1 MRLVCA
7 LFLFSGMAFGQAGDP
22 SQATTQQPTAQ
33 QPTSSQPASQGT
45 VVVEQAPVANPTP
58 DATSQP
64 AAVPVPTAAPAAS
77 TPNAEAR
84 PAKTPD
90 RNAALIPAGA
100 RIPLLLKQAISTKN
114 AREGDAVYAETAFP
128 FVVNEHILVPAGTYI
143 QGKISHV
150 ERAGRMK
157 GRAEILMHF
166 TSMIY
171 PSGYTVMLP
180 GSVENTPGADD
191 KGVKDKEG
199 TIRQDSDTGKKV
211 EDAARNGAY
220 GGAVGG
226 IGGGL
231 ATGGLNGAR
240 IGAGAG
246 AAAGIAWALLKRGND
261 VKLEVGTSIEM
272 EIQRE
277 IPLDGTR
284 IALAKAT
291 P

>member
-1 MRLVCA
+1 MRWLCT
-7 LFLFSGMAFGQAGDP
+7 LFLISGMAFAQAADP
-22 SQATTQQPTAQ
+22 
-33 QPTSSQPASQGT
+33 SQPASNPPASQSAT
-45 VVVEQAPVANPTP
+45 PAAPPSTANPPAEMT
-58 DATSQP
+58 TQP
-64 AAVPVPTAAPAAS
+64 AATAPAATS
-77 TPNAEAR
+77 IPASAAQPKPPDPNV
-84 PAKTPD
+84 
-90 RNAALIPAGA
+90 IPAGSK
-100 RIPLLLKQAISTKN
+100 IPLLLKQAISTKN

-143 QGKISHV
+143 QGKISRV
-150 ERAGRMK
+150 ERAGRLK

-171 PSGYTVMLP
+171 PTGYTIMLP
-180 GSVENTPGADD
+180 GSVENTPGAENN
-191 KGVKDKEG
+191 GMKDKEG
-199 TIRQDSDTGKKV
+199 TIRQDSDTGKKI

-246 AAAGIAWALLKRGND
+246 AAAGIAWALLKRGAD
-261 VKLEVGTSIEM
+261 VHLEVGTSIEM

-277 IPLDGTR
+277 IPVDAAR
-284 IALAKAT
+284 ITLAKTT

>member
-1 MRLVCA
+1 MRWLCTV
-7 LFLFSGMAFGQAGDP
+7 FLISGMASGMAL
-22 SQATTQQPTAQ
+22 SQAADAP
-33 QPTSSQPASQGT
+33 QPASNPPASQSASPAT
-45 VVVEQAPVANPTP
+45 QAPTPNPPT
-58 DATSQP
+58 DAATQP
-64 AAVPVPTAAPAAS
+64 APATISTPAVPDNPAPPPKPPD
-77 TPNAEAR
+77 PNV
-84 PAKTPD
+84 
-90 RNAALIPAGA
+90 IPAGSK
-100 RIPLLLKQAISTKN
+100 IPLLLKQAISTKN

-143 QGKISHV
+143 QGKISRV
-150 ERAGRMK
+150 ERAGRVK

-171 PSGYTVMLP
+171 PTGYTIMLP
-180 GSVENTPGADD
+180 GSVENTPGAENN
-191 KGVKDKEG
+191 GVKDKEG
-199 TIRQDSDTGKKV
+199 TIRQDSDTGKKI

-246 AAAGIAWALLKRGND
+246 AAAGIAWALLKRGAD
-261 VKLEVGTSIEM
+261 VRLEVGTSIEM

-277 IPLDGTR
+277 IPVDAAR
-284 IALAKAT
+284 ITLAKTT